1 MSLRNK
7 LNKIPR
13 EKQFKINQG
22 KYIPKPIIQMK
33 NYSNNNQKIEQKW
46 NRNNIYI
53 GERINYMKLRA

>member
-7 LNKIPR
+7 LNQIPR

-33 NYSNNNQKIEQKW
+33 KYFNNNQKIEQKW
-46 NRNNIYI
+46 NRNNIF
-53 GERINYMKLRA
+53 